1 MDCSLL
7 GLMGFLTPNRWI
19 QSNALPPQSIATTI
33 HYYNVVGAV
42 FLATFRLSSHNLE
55 KLGPA
60 SWFSCC
66 TFDKGEMKNKLSTML
81 LNLLLEIK
89 TSAHLPHL
97 ILYPTIILSVLPT
110 TTFLQQLRKMRP
122 QLHFFWVTVILL
134 LRPRQSNHVT
144 FGWREKSGRREE
156 WRNGAFLRSGLF
168 CLWRE
173 EKKVFVLLLC
183 CTTGKRER
191 KAGTKPI
198 KPSHG
203 TGYEVV
209 S

>member
-134 LRPRQSNHVT
+134 LRPRPIQSCNFRVKGKKWKTRGMTEWSLPSVWSVLFVT
-144 FGWREKSGRREE
+144 GREE
-156 WRNGAFLRSGLF
+156 GF
-168 CLWRE
+168 C
-173 EKKVFVLLLC
+173 FV
-183 CTTGKRER
+183 
-191 KAGTKPI
+191 
-198 KPSHG
+198 
-203 TGYEVV
+203 VV
-209 S
+209 LYNR